1 MAGLETV
8 IRPIV
13 NPDFR
18 PRQRPKIDESDDEPF
33 QLNGGDGKMIAL
45 RHQLSV
51 NFSNSVETETRRV
64 YDKVRIH
71 NPDDDEQFVDDEVMT
86 KLETRDAKGKIRKIY
101 LGQPPAQDN
110 ITILSTGNVRTN
122 NG

>member
-1 MAGLETV
+1 MGLETV
-8 IRPIV
+8 IRPVV

-18 PRQRPKIDESDDEPF
+18 PRQRTRLDDSDDEPF
-33 QLNGGDGKMIAL
+33 TMDGGDGKMISL

-51 NFSNSVETETRRV
+51 NWSNTVETETRRIYNV
-64 YDKVRIH
+64 MRIH
-71 NPDDDEQFVDDEVMT
+71 NPSDNSQFVDDEVMT

-101 LGQPPAQDN
+101 LGTPPAADN
-110 ITILSTGNVRTN
+110 ITTISTGNVRIN